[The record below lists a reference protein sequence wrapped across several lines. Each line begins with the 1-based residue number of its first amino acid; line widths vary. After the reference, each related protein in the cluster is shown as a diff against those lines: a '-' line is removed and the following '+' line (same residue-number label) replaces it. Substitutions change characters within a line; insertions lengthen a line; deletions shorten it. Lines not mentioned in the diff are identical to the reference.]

1 MMISNATRP
10 KGFALVTALSLM
22 GFVLLLI
29 LSITSLAEIEIR
41 SAQASKAHI
50 LAKQNALIGL
60 KSAISN
66 LQKLAGPDTRI
77 TATAESIAT
86 ANGPRNITGVWR
98 SWEGSDHYDSG
109 DFIGQA
115 IAPNYASK
123 LQSGQLEPEAT
134 SSGRFLGWL
143 CSDALSNNNPKDPPD
158 LSQVLATTVPLLTS
172 EQENSANEVHV
183 NPTPIH
189 DAGHFAW
196 WISGENSKA
205 QLKHQ
210 AKPATTDKSA
220 KRISTFG
227 VADAEVFNLTADA
240 GLNIINSLGAY
251 NLLSKIDSANTPL
264 NPSDQYRHDLTA
276 WSRGLLTNAA
286 TGGWKRDLSLMSED
300 WNALPATGLPF
311 FTLKP
316 GVETSARK
324 ASANLTD
331 AQQLIYPWANSSD
344 KTPDGRGFVSSP
356 SASWAALQDFCMQY
370 RMISN
375 SSANGQVTLPAVA
388 YGTTEVASL
397 RRDKIQRHPV
407 VARLHWV
414 FSYAATEDPAFTNAN
429 IQYTACIDMSPV
441 ITLWNPYNVELTI
454 DPIKARLRANWPMK
468 FNLRVLR
475 DSLGT
480 TDDFDNIEMRDLVN
494 ASKLEMR
501 LNGSGSN
508 NTITL
513 QPGETRVFTAQTASP
528 TTGSSLVQLY
538 PGYRNGGGFRYHLR
552 HNGQAIQG
560 AAADRFY
567 TTVELSYYGL
577 QFDMV
582 DNANKQLCYHYAKTN
597 SLDPFPLT
605 QPAPSDGPGE
615 SLKLEN
621 LKDFPIPFLAT
632 ACSIASLTILDGNR
646 GGKGL
651 LRLNPLKVNTNT
663 VMQRDPFYKWDYYAL
678 NGYNGPGFPESK
690 GDHSYI
696 GMGLGAYD
704 GLTHLIAAEL
714 PVQPL
719 QSLAELQH
727 FDITHTNPTH
737 PYAFNAI
744 ANSHAYGSFQSSEVK
759 IINNQVHPKK
769 KPYCLDHSY
778 LANHLLFDDWF
789 VSSIAPETSAW
800 SSNISRSHLEVYQEH
815 LQQIAPLPNHAYR
828 PSMPAASSSE
838 AESRANT
845 DLDPATAWRE
855 IGSKLE
861 VEGMFNVN
869 STSIPAWTAIL
880 RNLRSA
886 DVPTV
891 KYSASAWELELDA
904 ENQDLTPIG
913 RSRVSGSDDSQTL
926 GNSPKQGSHTKL
938 SDQQIDAL
946 AVEIVEQ
953 VKLRGPFLS
962 LSEFVNRQL
971 SNNSDLALAGAIE
984 AALLK
989 LSSRGGNDNPNKKMQ
1004 SHFPE
1009 QVSNSW
1015 INRGSNNKDQFKAA
1029 SEGYA
1034 AYGLP
1039 GWLRQADILRSLA
1052 PILSVRDDS
1061 FVIRSYGDTQDPITG
1076 KTLDRAWCEAVVQRK
1091 AEYVDSQ
1098 SDNSTT
1104 LPSSATLNSDANARF
1119 GRQFEI
1125 VSFRWLSAD
1134 EI

>member
-1 MMISNATRP
+1 MISNATRP

-22 GFVLLLI
+22 AFVLLLI

-50 LAKQNALIGL
+50 SAKQNALIGL
-60 KSAISN
+60 KSAIGN

-109 DFIGQA
+109 DSIGQA

-123 LQSGQLEPEAT
+123 LQSGQLEPETT

-143 CSDALSNNNPKDPPD
+143 CSDALSNKSPNDPPD

-172 EQENSANEVHV
+172 EQENSTNEVHV

-240 GLNIINSLGAY
+240 GLNTTHSLGAY
-251 NLLSKIDSANTPL
+251 NLLSRVDSDNTEL

-324 ASANLTD
+324 ASANFTD

-344 KTPDGRGFVSSP
+344 KTPGGRPFVSSP
-356 SASWAALQDFCMQY
+356 SASWTALQDFCMQY
-370 RMISN
+370 RMIS
-375 SSANGQVTLPAVA
+375 SSTESGRVALPAVA

-414 FSYAATEDPAFTNAN
+414 FSYAANEDPAFTNAN
-429 IQYTACIDMSPV
+429 SRYTACIDMSPV

-475 DSLGT
+475 DSSGI
-480 TDDFDNIEMRDLVN
+480 TDNFNNIEMKDLVN
-494 ASKLEMR
+494 GPNLEMR

-513 QPGETRVFTAQTASP
+513 QPGETRVFTAQAASP

-538 PGYRNGGGFRYHLR
+538 PGYRNGGGFRYHLL
-552 HNGQAIQG
+552 NVGQSIQG

-567 TTVELSYYGL
+567 TTVELSYNGL
-577 QFDMV
+577 QLQIFD
-582 DNANKQLCYHYAKTN
+582 NSNREISLQYAQSSGLN
-597 SLDPFPLT
+597 VYPLT

-632 ACSIASLTILDGNR
+632 ACSIASLTILDGDR
-646 GGKGL
+646 GGKGF
-651 LRLNPLKVNTNT
+651 LRINPLKYNTET
-663 VMQRDPFYKWDYYAL
+663 FMQRDPFYKWDYYAL
-678 NGYNGPGFPESK
+678 NGYNGPGFPEST

-696 GMGLGAYD
+696 GMGLGASD

-759 IINNQVHPKK
+759 IINNQVTQDK

-800 SSNISRSHLEVYQEH
+800 TSNISRSHLEVYQEH

-828 PSMPAASSSE
+828 PSIQAASSSE
-838 AESRANT
+838 AESRANA

-855 IGSKLE
+855 IASKLE

-886 DVPTV
+886 DVPSV
-891 KYSASAWELELDA
+891 NYSASAWELELDA

-913 RSRVSGSDDSQTL
+913 RSRVSGSDSHTL

-938 SDQQIDAL
+938 SDQQINAL
-946 AVEIVEQ
+946 AAEIVEQ

-971 SNNSDLALAGAIE
+971 SNDSGLALAGAIE
-984 AALLK
+984 AALLE

-1004 SHFPE
+1004 SHFPD
-1009 QVSNSW
+1009 QVPNSW
-1015 INRGSNNKDQFKAA
+1015 IKRGSNNKDQFKAA

-1091 AEYVDSQ
+1091 TEYVDSI

-1119 GRQFEI
+1119 GRKFEI